1 MRYLALCTDYDGT
14 IARHGVVDEPTIDAL
29 GRLRESGRKL
39 IMVTGREL
47 AELISVFPRLDL
59 FDLVVAENG
68 ALLYNPAIKE
78 QKPLCEPPLP
88 EFVAALEARRVIP
101 LSVGRTIVATRE
113 PHETDALE
121 VIRDLGLELQ
131 VIFNK
136 GAVMILPS
144 GVNKAT
150 GLKAALTELNLSVHN
165 TVGVGDAENDHA
177 FLGICECAV
186 AVANALPSVQ
196 QKADFVTQATHGP
209 GVTQLIEE
217 ILADDL
223 ASREP
228 SLSRHRILLGQT
240 HRGEPVHFSPYGVN
254 ALIVGTSGGG
264 KSTVAAG
271 LVERLREQEYSF
283 CIIDP
288 EGDYDSIESAVVLG
302 SADHPPEIEECVQ
315 LLCKPE
321 QNTVINLMGVKLND
335 RPWFFM
341 TLFAR
346 IRDLRARSGRPH
358 WLIVD
363 EAHHVMPSSWH
374 PTEVS
379 LPEQLEGLLLV
390 SVTPGLL
397 AKSLLR
403 AVDTVVMLGDKPRQM
418 LHEFTQA
425 HHLPMVEPPV
435 EKIESGDALL
445 WSRSAGAAPLLLKL
459 EPSKIEHRRH
469 VRKYAEGELPEDRS
483 FFFRGPQGKL
493 KLRAPNLI
501 TFMELGDGVD
511 DDTWLFHL
519 QRHEVSQWLRE
530 AIKDEEL
537 ADKVAQVENEDG
549 DDADA
554 SRKQVRKLIE
564 AVYTLPATT
573 SSRAPAPK

>member
-14 IARHGVVDEPTIDAL
+14 IAHHGVVDQPTIDAL
-29 GRLRESGRKL
+29 ARLRESGRKL

-47 AELISVFPRLDL
+47 AELISVFPPLDL

-68 ALLYNPAIKE
+68 ALLYNPATKE

-88 EFVAALEARRVIP
+88 QFVAALEARGVTP

-113 PHETDALE
+113 PHETDAIE

-165 TVGVGDAENDHA
+165 AVGVGDAENDHA

-186 AVANALPSVQ
+186 AVANALPAVQ
-196 QKADFVTQATHGP
+196 KKADFVTQATHGP

-217 ILADDL
+217 MLQDDL

-228 SLSRHRILLGQT
+228 ALRRHHILLGKT
-240 HRGEPVHFSPYGVN
+240 HDDQPVHFSPYGVN
-254 ALIVGTSGGG
+254 ALIAGTSGGG
-264 KSTVAAG
+264 KSSVAAG

-288 EGDYDSIESAVVLG
+288 EGDYDSVESAVVLG
-302 SADHPPEIEECVQ
+302 GGDYPPEIEECEQ

-321 QNTVINLMGVKLND
+321 QNAVINLMGVKLSD
-335 RPWFFM
+335 RPWFFL
-341 TLFAR
+341 TLFSR
-346 IRDLRARSGRPH
+346 IRELRARTGRPH
-358 WLIVD
+358 WLIID
-363 EAHHVMPSSWH
+363 EAHHVMPSNWQ
-374 PTEVS
+374 PTDIE
-379 LPEQLEGLLLV
+379 LPERLEGVLLV

-397 AKSLLR
+397 SKSLLR
-403 AVDTVVMLGDKPRQM
+403 AVDTIVMVGDKPRQM

-425 HHLPMVEPPV
+425 HKLPMVEPPV
-435 EKIESGDALL
+435 EKIAAGDALL
-445 WSRSAGAAPLLLKL
+445 WSRSADAAPLLLRL
-459 EPSKIEHRRH
+459 EPGKVEHRRH
-469 VRKYAEGELPEDRS
+469 LRKYAEGELPEDRS

-537 ADKVAQVENEDG
+537 ADQVAEVENEDAH
-549 DDADA
+549 DADT
-554 SRKQVRKLIE
+554 SRKEVRKLIE
-564 AVYTLPATT
+564 AVYTLPA
-573 SSRAPAPK
+573 SVSASARAPR

>member
-14 IARHGVVDEPTIDAL
+14 IARHGVVDEHTIDAL
-29 GRLRESGRKL
+29 ARLHESGRKL

-68 ALLYNPAIKE
+68 ALLYNPATKE

-88 EFVAALEARRVIP
+88 QFVAALQARGVSP

-113 PHETDALE
+113 PYETAALQ

-150 GLKAALTELNLSVHN
+150 GLRAALTELNLSVHN
-165 TVGVGDAENDHA
+165 AVGVGDAENDHA

-186 AVANALPSVQ
+186 AVANALPAVQ
-196 QKADFVTQATHGP
+196 EKADFVTKATHGP
-209 GVTQLIEE
+209 GVSQLIEE
-217 ILADDL
+217 ILEDDL
-223 ASREP
+223 ASRI
-228 SLSRHRILLGQT
+228 LLRHHILLGKT
-240 HRGEPVHFSPYGVN
+240 HDGQPVHLSPYGVN

-271 LVERLREQEYSF
+271 LVERLRKQEYSF

-288 EGDYDSIESAVVLG
+288 EGDYDSVESAVVLG
-302 SADHPPEIEECVQ
+302 SADHPPEVDECVQ
-315 LLCKPE
+315 LLCKPA
-321 QNTVINLMGVKLND
+321 QNAVINLMGVKLND
-335 RPWFFM
+335 RPWFFL
-341 TLFAR
+341 TLFSR
-346 IRDLRARSGRPH
+346 VRELRARTGRPH
-358 WLIVD
+358 WLIID
-363 EAHHVMPSSWH
+363 EAHHVMPSSWQ
-374 PTEVS
+374 PTDIQ
-379 LPEQLEGLLLV
+379 LPERLDGVLLV
-390 SVTPGLL
+390 SVTPALL

-403 AVDTVVMLGDKPRQM
+403 AVDTVVVLGDKPRQM

-425 HHLPMVEPPV
+425 HKLPMVDPPV
-435 EKIESGDALL
+435 EHLASGDALL
-445 WSRSAGAAPLLLKL
+445 WNRSAAAPPLLVRL

-469 VRKYAEGELPEDRS
+469 LRKYAEGELPEERS
-483 FFFRGPQGKL
+483 FFFRGPEGKL

-519 QRHEVSQWLRE
+519 KRHEVSRWLRE
-530 AIKDEEL
+530 AIKDEDL
-537 ADKVAQVENEDG
+537 ADKVAEIENEDAS
-549 DDADA
+549 DAEA
-554 SRKQVRKLIE
+554 SRREVRKLIE
-564 AVYTLPATT
+564 AVYTLPAST
-573 SSRAPAPK
+573 SSGAPPPK